1 MIIAVIF
8 VFSIL
13 LSFVITI
20 VQDRSGYTKS
30 LYIGLGT
37 LLKKYGDQDVVEIFS
52 QMQRFY
58 DNYILFNPGAK
69 RYYPSFIY
77 WVNFIMLQI
86 NLNRKSTKK
95 ISPYQDALNK
105 VIEKYESENP
115 FNKCTDYQ
123 QNILRDMNEFVND
136 DNKILLSNIIR
147 RTEEE
152 FLRLSTEAKKN
163 NKLNKLSIGIGVL
176 GIVVSVL
183 LAIIKF

>member
-1 MIIAVIF
+1 MLAP
-8 VFSIL
+8 
-13 LSFVITI
+13 
-20 VQDRSGYTKS
+20 GS
-30 LYIGLGT
+30 LI
-37 LLKKYGDQDVVEIFS
+37 
-52 QMQRFY
+52 
-58 DNYILFNPGAK
+58 
-69 RYYPSFIY
+69 
-77 WVNFIMLQI
+77 
-86 NLNRKSTKK
+86 RKSTKK